1 MPRAVVKVLSIIC
14 IVSAMPEAGLLR
26 IGELSRRAGVS
37 PELLRAWERRYGLLR
52 PTRTPGGLRLYS
64 SDDLRRVQEMQRHL
78 ADGLAAAQAAT
89 LAGRAVIDHE
99 GAPLAAADVRA
110 ELAAA
115 LDGLDEPAAQ
125 AVLDRV
131 LAVATVEAA
140 LSEVILPYL
149 RDLGARWE
157 REEVSVAQEHFA
169 SSVLRGRLLGLARGW
184 GRGVGPVALLA
195 CLPGEEHELGLIA
208 FGLALRAQGWR
219 VAYFGSNTPLETIE
233 GAAEHLEPQLI
244 ALSAVNSEPIRAS
257 LPHLRELV
265 RRYRVALGGAG
276 AADLDADE
284 LGVLILPGDAVAEAE
299 RVTGLVGAVA

>member
-1 MPRAVVKVLSIIC
+1 
-14 IVSAMPEAGLLR
+14 MPEAGLLR

-64 SDDLRRVQEMQRHL
+64 PEDLVRVQEMQRHL

-89 LAGRAVIDHE
+89 LASRAPLDTPST
-99 GAPLAAADVRA
+99 ALAAADVRS

-115 LDGLDEPAAQ
+115 LHGLDEPAAQ
-125 AVLDRV
+125 AILDR
-131 LAVATVEAA
+131 LFAVGTVETA

-219 VAYFGSNTPLETIE
+219 VAHFGANTPLETIE
-233 GAAEHLEPQLI
+233 GAAEHLEPSLI
-244 ALSAVNSEPIRAS
+244 ALSAVTAEPIRAS
-257 LPHLRELV
+257 LPRLRELAS
-265 RRYRVALGGAG
+265 RYRVALGGAG
-276 AADLDADE
+276 AADVDADE
-284 LGVLILPGDAVAEAE
+284 LGVLLLPGDAVAEAE
-299 RVTGLVGAVA
+299 RVTGLVSSAA